1 MATRQVAAHRQ
12 HDDTLRAASRTV
24 RVILTYVFLIGL
36 AVVTVA
42 PFLMMVSIAFTPG
55 LNFMSFPMPL
65 IPKNPG
71 LGNFEALFQSTKI
84 VRWMFNSV
92 FVSVSLV
99 GLHLF
104 TCSLAGYA
112 FARGQFRGRDA
123 IFWLFMGTLMMPES
137 VTIVPLFILLGK
149 VGWINTYYALI
160 VPRAT
165 SIFGTFLLRQYFS
178 TISREFDDAATVD
191 GASRFRIYSQIL
203 VPLAKP
209 AIATLATLS
218 FLSSWNAF
226 MYPLIVTS
234 KSTMQVLSVGI
245 ATMVRREGAAGFQMA
260 GATITFLPTFMVF
273 LLMQRHLTSGLAL
286 GGLKG

>member
-1 MATRQVAAHRQ
+1 MATREVASSRR
-12 HDDTLRAASRTV
+12 HDDTLRAASHGIR
-24 RVILTYVFLIGL
+24 ILLVYVFLVAL
-36 AVVTVA
+36 AALTVA
-42 PFLMMVSIAFTPG
+42 PFMMMVSIAFTPG
-55 LNFMSFPMPL
+55 LNFMAFPMPL
-65 IPKNPG
+65 LPQNPG
-71 LGNFEALFQSTKI
+71 LGNFQALFESTKI
-84 VRWMFNSV
+84 LRWTFNSV

-99 GLHLF
+99 ALHLF

-112 FARGQFRGRDA
+112 FARGHFRGRDA

-178 TISREFDDAATVD
+178 TISREFDDAATMD
-191 GASRFRIYSQIL
+191 GANRFRIFSQIL
-203 VPLAKP
+203 APLAKP

-218 FLSSWNAF
+218 FLSSWNSF
-226 MYPLIVTS
+226 MFPLIVTS

-260 GATITFLPTFMVF
+260 GATVTFLPTFIVF